1 MTATDSR
8 STKEDSDDS
17 HRLQIDESDPN
28 VTKDSF
34 QDDESIT
41 NSENMQTDSVV
52 EEYPPHTFHHAL
64 PTLEHA
70 LTLSKWRDG
79 KDPEDKDGRYK
90 KNGEYAKA
98 LLNSPINSELHTL
111 EKEHQHKSRENFKSL
126 YGSYVDSHDNE
137 LQIDANDLLSV
148 VVKHIN
154 RELIDAFYKT
164 AKAKFIV
171 VLKKKEYKESFTHEK
186 NFKERIHNDDIIF
199 RILPR
204 LPKPKDRADGAR
216 YPDSVFV
223 TMFLPTRISDAA
235 VETAFANF
243 GRVHYVRAGTYAKDF
258 GDIKNG
264 KRHIRMTPYSGKS
277 GLPHEIFFQE
287 SPRSF
292 KVMWPEK
299 EIFCKFCGN
308 VNTLY
313 HVCDEKKAANNTCP
327 PNGDGSVTV
336 TSNDEVNRVDG
347 EFKEPDG
354 NVPGSMDPPTQP

>member
-17 HRLQIDESDPN
+17 HRLQIDEGDPN

-98 LLNSPINSELHTL
+98 LLNSPIDPDLHTI
-111 EKEHQHKSRENFKSL
+111 EKERQHKSRENFKSL
-126 YGSYVDSHDNE
+126 YGSYADSHGNE
-137 LQIDANDLLSV
+137 LQIDANDLLGA

-154 RELIDAFYKT
+154 KDLIDALYKT
-164 AKAKFIV
+164 AKSKFIV
-171 VLKKKEYKESFTHEK
+171 VLKKKEHKENFTHEK

-204 LPKPKDRADGAR
+204 LPKPKNRADSER
-216 YPDSVFV
+216 YPYSVFV
-223 TMFLPTRISDAA
+223 TMFLPTTISDAA
-235 VETAFANF
+235 VETDRN
-243 GRVHYVRAGTYAKDF
+243 
-258 GDIKNG
+258 
-264 KRHIRMTPYSGKS
+264 
-277 GLPHEIFFQE
+277 L
-287 SPRSF
+287 
-292 KVMWPEK
+292 W
-299 EIFCKFCGN
+299 
-308 VNTLY
+308 
-313 HVCDEKKAANNTCP
+313 
-327 PNGDGSVTV
+327 
-336 TSNDEVNRVDG
+336 
-347 EFKEPDG
+347 
-354 NVPGSMDPPTQP
+354 